1 MSINSD
7 NSEIALLQQII
18 AGDENGFVGIYEIYN
33 RSIYNF
39 ILRYVNSVPMAE
51 DLTQEVFMK
60 IWENRT
66 NLSEVKSFKP
76 YLFTTAR
83 NHTLNNLKVVFRSE
97 AAIGEV
103 IAGFV
108 KLRNA
113 TEDQI
118 IHKDYAQFLRK
129 TLDGLPARSREIF
142 KLCREEEKTYDEVAK
157 SLNISRNAV
166 KNHMVQSMKVL
177 GSSIKKEFGISL
189 IYIIAILSLF
199 KS

>member
-7 NSEIALLQQII
+7 NSEKALLQQII

-60 IWENRT
+60 IWENRD

-129 TLDGLPARSREIF
+129 TLDELPARSREIF

-166 KNHMVQSMKVL
+166 KNHMVHSMKVL

>member
-1 MSINSD
+1 LSINRD
-7 NSEIALLQQII
+7 NSEKAFLQQMI
-18 AGDENGFVGIYEIYN
+18 AGDERGFAGIYEIYN
-33 RSIYNF
+33 RLVYNF
-39 ILRYVNSVPMAE
+39 IIKYVSSVPMAE

-60 IWENRT
+60 LWESRS
-66 NLSEVKSFKP
+66 NLTEVKSFRA

-113 TEDQI
+113 TEEDI
-118 IHKDYAQFLRK
+118 LHKDYISFLRK
-129 TLDGLPARSREIF
+129 TLDELPARSREIF

-166 KNHMVQSMKVL
+166 KNHMVHSMKVL
-177 GSSIKKEFGISL
+177 GSSIKNEFGISL
-189 IYIIAILSLF
+189 SLIIAILYSF
-199 KS
+199 RG